1 MTPLN
6 PTVLIGDMTYM
17 VMSHLPATLTVA
29 GLGERIGS
37 LSMMRGALV
46 RAVTTLLTGVRSR
59 SHPQPERA
67 GGGAFIPIR
76 QPGILAMRR

>member
-1 MTPLN
+1 MQSVERVLTPLN
-6 PTVLIGDMTYM
+6 PTAMIGDMTYM

-46 RAVTTLLTGVRSR
+46 RAVTTLLTGV
-59 SHPQPERA
+59 
-67 GGGAFIPIR
+67 
-76 QPGILAMRR
+76 